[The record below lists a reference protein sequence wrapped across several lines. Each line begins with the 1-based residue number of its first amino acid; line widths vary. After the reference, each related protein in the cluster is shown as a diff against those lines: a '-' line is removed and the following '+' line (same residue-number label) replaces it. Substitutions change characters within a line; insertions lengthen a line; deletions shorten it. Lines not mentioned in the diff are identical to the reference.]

1 MTPTHTN
8 VILSVLVDI
17 VHQVYKGERRLLMF
31 QIDSFSRIPVYEQII
46 NQLEHFILTGILEA
60 DNQIPSV
67 RNLSVSLSINPNTIQ
82 KAYAELDRNGIIY
95 SVPGRGCFI
104 TKDAKDILSNQ
115 KIKKL
120 ANLKELVNELK
131 LAGLPMETVITTI
144 KEVYTSNGSFNPT
157 TINSKEDNK
166 ND

>member
-1 MTPTHTN
+1 
-8 VILSVLVDI
+8 
-17 VHQVYKGERRLLMF
+17 MF

-60 DNQIPSV
+60 DTQIPSV

-120 ANLKELVNELK
+120 TNLKELVNELK
-131 LAGLPMETVITTI
+131 LAGLPLEAVLDTVRD
-144 KEVYTSNGSFNPT
+144 VYQL
-157 TINSKEDNK
+157 KEDNE

>member
-1 MTPTHTN
+1 
-8 VILSVLVDI
+8 
-17 VHQVYKGERRLLMF
+17 MF

-46 NQLEHFILTGILEA
+46 NQLEHFILTGILVA
-60 DNQIPSV
+60 DTQIPSV

-104 TKDAKDILSNQ
+104 TKEAKGILSSQ
-115 KIKKL
+115 KQEKL
-120 ANLKELVNELK
+120 ATLKELVSELK
-131 LAGLPMETVITTI
+131 LAGLPFDRVMATV
-144 KEVYTSNGSFNPT
+144 KEVYNL
-157 TINSKEDNK
+157 KEDNK

>member
-1 MTPTHTN
+1 
-8 VILSVLVDI
+8 
-17 VHQVYKGERRLLMF
+17 MF
-31 QIDSFSRIPVYEQII
+31 QIDSFSRVPVYEQII

-60 DNQIPSV
+60 DTQIPSV

-104 TKDAKDILSNQ
+104 TKEAKGILSSQ
-115 KIKKL
+115 KQEKL
-120 ANLKELVNELK
+120 STLKELVSELK
-131 LAGLPMETVITTI
+131 LAGLPFDRVMATV
-144 KEVYTSNGSFNPT
+144 KEVYNL
-157 TINSKEDNK
+157 KEDNK

>member
-1 MTPTHTN
+1 
-8 VILSVLVDI
+8 
-17 VHQVYKGERRLLMF
+17 MF
-31 QIDSFSRIPVYEQII
+31 QIDAFSRVPVYEQII

-60 DNQIPSV
+60 DTQIPSV

-104 TKDAKDILSNQ
+104 TKEAKGILSSQ
-115 KIKKL
+115 KQEKL
-120 ANLKELVNELK
+120 STLKELVSELK
-131 LAGLPMETVITTI
+131 LAGLPFDRVIATV
-144 KEVYTSNGSFNPT
+144 KEVYNL
-157 TINSKEDNK
+157 KEDNK